1 MKRILSLVLVTALCL
16 LSTVALFGC
25 QSDRT
30 PNEDVEPEKTVIEL
44 NEKNYWQY
52 INMQLEADNGFTGE
66 MYSTSC
72 VVSGVLDFALYEDV
86 VLSFDVI
93 YYTNGQSEDEYQS
106 YTMRIACNAAGD
118 AAFETTSLGTTNV
131 SVGKWLGTDG
141 KLVSFYDYNWKIH
154 FKSISGKVIFSV

>member
-1 MKRILSLVLVTALCL
+1 MKRMLLFVPVMALCL

-25 QSDRT
+25 QSDKT
-30 PNEDVEPEKTVIEL
+30 PNGNVEPEKTVIEL
-44 NEKNYWQY
+44 NENNYWKY
-52 INMQLEADNGFTGE
+52 INMQLEVDNGSAGE

-86 VLSFDVI
+86 VISFDVI
-93 YYTNGQSEDEYQS
+93 YYTDGQSEEEYQS

-118 AAFETTSLGTTNV
+118 AVFETTSLGITNV

-141 KLVSFYDYNWKIH
+141 ELVSFYNYNWKIH
-154 FKSISGKVIFSV
+154 FKSISGNVIF